1 MIKLMALVM
10 KQLKTKQIM
19 IRTFNEK
26 IRELFDTVRLK
37 SCNAFKMIY
46 SYQTEQCPRHT
57 YITAQ
62 P

>member
-26 IRELFDTVRLK
+26 DKRIIRYCSTEVLQRLL
-37 SCNAFKMIY
+37 
-46 SYQTEQCPRHT
+46 R
-57 YITAQ
+57 
-62 P
+62 